1 MQPASSF
8 GLFALLHLLIQPA
21 LQSTGAAT
29 MLLSSPPSVSQ
40 NGIMHAILSSFGGRE
55 SLAVED
61 SRDDSA
67 PALSTETL
75 EQNRCVLFLS
85 IASDSR
91 IPGDFLFLKQRDE
104 MRIKSIP
111 ITPMSW
117 DVFKAAPKK
126 ALESAQCIVFSAAGR
141 TYTFTRVAAYT

>member
-1 MQPASSF
+1 
-8 GLFALLHLLIQPA
+8 
-21 LQSTGAAT
+21 

-75 EQNRCVLFLS
+75 EKIDAYF
-85 IASDSR
+85 
-91 IPGDFLFLKQRDE
+91 
-104 MRIKSIP
+104 
-111 ITPMSW
+111 
-117 DVFKAAPKK
+117 
-126 ALESAQCIVFSAAGR
+126 FSALRLIPVFQAI
-141 TYTFTRVAAYT
+141 FCF

>member
-1 MQPASSF
+1 
-8 GLFALLHLLIQPA
+8 
-21 LQSTGAAT
+21 
-29 MLLSSPPSVSQ
+29 MLMNDFRDKDPIQ

-91 IPGDFLFLKQRDE
+91 IPGDFSFLKQRDE

-141 TYTFTRVAAYT
+141 T

>member
-1 MQPASSF
+1 M
-8 GLFALLHLLIQPA
+8 
-21 LQSTGAAT
+21 
-29 MLLSSPPSVSQ
+29 
-40 NGIMHAILSSFGGRE
+40 
-55 SLAVED
+55 AVED

-126 ALESAQCIVFSAAGR
+126 HKTAIAFLWEHKVS
-141 TYTFTRVAAYT
+141 YTLLTFPH